1 MSNLPISS
9 HSEKKILV
17 FFATYNELGNI
28 DRMLQGVWKNCPHAD
43 VLVVDDN
50 SPDGTG
56 NLLNEFVLKG
66 SRLKIIHRPGKLGL
80 GSAHFMAMFYAIAN
94 QYDYLVTMD
103 ADLSH
108 DPADIPR
115 ILEGLAIGDFVIGS
129 RYMPGGSCDY
139 SGYRKQLSLVANSAA
154 RLLTGISLHEF
165 TTSYRG
171 FNVEALAKV
180 NFNWVGNYGYSF
192 FLESIVRLNA
202 AGLTIQEIPIH
213 FYNRHSGNSK
223 IPTFEIFR
231 GAYKLLA
238 LTVSRFIS
246 GHQSKK
252 SQFVSDDCSRCGGRY
267 LYEVYAS
274 TDCGGSDAIDSNVY
288 KCSSMAHANKPRV
301 AKCLQCGLVQ
311 VPHTN
316 HPENLEELYGDVVD
330 AEYVRNLAVKEKTFS
345 YAFKKLSPYLPNP
358 GSLLEVGSYCGLFL
372 KQAKQ
377 SGWKCTGIEPSN
389 WAAHYCLG
397 QDPQLTILNA
407 TFETAKDSLNTPFD
421 VIVSWD
427 VIEHVANPGKFIK
440 DTASL
445 LTQDGVFVFSTI
457 DIDSWLPRIMGKRW
471 PWIME
476 MHLYYFTPQVLK
488 EMLQEGGLT
497 LIHVDN
503 YRHYASTRYIF
514 KKLIY
519 ALPQPSHKLLSK
531 LEQLIP
537 EWIIPVTLGDIK
549 LFVAKKI

>member
-1 MSNLPISS
+1 MPDLSIPSLNT
-9 HSEKKILV
+9 KKILV

-28 DRMLQGVWKNCPHAD
+28 DRLIQGVWKSCPHAD

-56 NLLNEFVLKG
+56 NLLNEFALKG
-66 SRLKIIHRPGKLGL
+66 SRLKIIHRPRKLGL

-94 QYDYLVTMD
+94 HYDYLVTMD

-115 ILEGLAIGDFVIGS
+115 ILEGLAISDFVIGS

-154 RLLTGISLHEF
+154 RLLTGIPLHEF

-171 FNVEALAKV
+171 FNVGSLAKV
-180 NFNWVGNYGYSF
+180 NFNWIGNYGYSF

-252 SQFVSDDCSRCGGRY
+252 SQFVSDDCARCGGRY

-311 VPHTN
+311 VPHAN
-316 HPENLEELYGDVVD
+316 HPKNLEALYGDVVD
-330 AEYVRNLAVKEKTFS
+330 TEYVRNLAVKEKTFS
-345 YAFKKLSPYLPNP
+345 YVFKKLSPYLPNP
-358 GSLLEVGSYCGLFL
+358 GSLLEIGSYCGLFL
-372 KQAKQ
+372 KQAKR
-377 SGWKCTGIEPSN
+377 SGWRCTGIEPSQ

-397 QDPQLTILNA
+397 KDPQLTILNA

-421 VIVSWD
+421 VVVSWD
-427 VIEHVANPGKFIK
+427 VIEHVENPAKFIK
-440 DTASL
+440 DAASL
-445 LTQDGVFVFSTI
+445 LTRDGVFIFSTI
-457 DIDSWLPRIMGKRW
+457 DIDSWFPRIMGKRW

-497 LIHVDN
+497 LIHVDK

-519 ALPQPSHKLLSK
+519 ALPQPSHKLLAK

>member
-1 MSNLPISS
+1 MSNLSISS
-9 HSEKKILV
+9 STAQKALV
-17 FFATYNELGNI
+17 FFATYNESGNV
-28 DRMLQGVWKNCPHAD
+28 DQLLQGIWKNCPYAD

-56 NLLNEFVLKG
+56 NLLNEIALRDT
-66 SRLKIIHRPGKLGL
+66 RLKIIHRPRKLGL

-94 QYDYLVTMD
+94 RYQYLVTMD

-115 ILEGLAIGDFVIGS
+115 ILEGLSNHDFVIGS

-139 SGYRKQLSLVANSAA
+139 SGYRKQLSLVANAAA
-154 RLLTGISLHEF
+154 RLLTGIHLHEF

-171 FNVEALAKV
+171 FNVQSLAKV
-180 NFNWVGNYGYSF
+180 KFNWIGNYGYSF

-231 GAYKLLA
+231 GAYKLTS
-238 LTVSRFIS
+238 LTFARFIS

-252 SQFVSDDCSRCGGRY
+252 SQFVSDSCTRCGGHY

-274 TDCGGSDAIDSNVY
+274 SDGSEYDALDSNVY
-288 KCSSMAHANKPRV
+288 KCSSMAHANKPQV
-301 AKCLQCGLVQ
+301 AKCLKCGLVQ
-311 VPHTN
+311 VPHTR
-316 HPENLEELYGDVVD
+316 HPANLEALYGDVVD
-330 AEYVRNLAVKEKTFS
+330 TEYVNNLAVKEKTFS
-345 YAFKKLSPYLPNP
+345 YAFKKLAPYLPSP
-358 GSLLEVGSYCGLFL
+358 GSLLEIGSYCGLFL

-377 SGWKCTGIEPSN
+377 SGWKCTGIEPSQ
-389 WAAHYCLG
+389 WAAQYCLG
-397 QDPQLTILNA
+397 QDPQLTIVNSS
-407 TFETAKDSLNTPFD
+407 FEKAKDSLNTRFD

-427 VIEHVANPGKFIK
+427 VIEHVEDPAKFIK
-440 DTASL
+440 DGASL
-445 LTQDGVFVFSTI
+445 LNQDGVFAFSTI
-457 DIDSWLPRIMGKRW
+457 DIDSWFPRLMGKRW

-488 EMLQEGGLT
+488 EMLQESGLT
-497 LIHVDN
+497 LIHVDK
-503 YRHYASTRYIF
+503 YRHYASMRYIF

-519 ALPQPSHKLLSK
+519 ALPQPSHQFLSK
-531 LEQLIP
+531 LEVLIP
-537 EWIIPVTLGDIK
+537 DWIIPVTLGDIK